1 MLPTYL
7 LSLREGLEAALIIG
21 IVLGALTKIRR
32 SDLSPSVWMGAV
44 SAAIVSVLVAI
55 LLTIFGLSLE
65 EGAEQIFEG
74 VTMLIAAGILTWMI
88 FWMRK
93 QARFLKSELEEGI
106 NKAVISNGKS
116 AVFWLAFVSVVREI
130 ELALFITAAFFIGN
144 TSDVSNNIAQTLAG
158 TILGLGT
165 AILLGYT
172 LFATTVKLDLR
183 RFFQVTGLLLIL
195 FAAGLVAHGVHEFN
209 EVGWIPP
216 IIEHVWDVNAVLN
229 ENSVAGQLMKT
240 LFGYNGNPSLTE
252 IIAYFGYLIVILS
265 QWRREVTVP
274 VKGTAGRKRGTISI
288 LSLCEKFKNLR
299 KVHLY
304 PPSKNSHLTHRHIT
318 ETQTPHPHSPSGRR
332 ASRSTL
338 DDNQW

>member
-32 SDLSPSVWMGAV
+32 SDLSPAVWFGTL
-44 SAAIVSVLVAI
+44 SAVLVSILTAV
-55 LLTIFGLSLE
+55 LLTSFGMSLE
-65 EGAEQIFEG
+65 EEAEEIFEG

-93 QARFLKSELEEGI
+93 QARFLKSELEDGV
-106 NKAVISNGKS
+106 NKAATRYADGKR
-116 AVFWLAFVSVVREI
+116 AVFWLAFVAVVREGV
-130 ELALFITAAFFIGN
+130 ELALFITAAFFVGDN
-144 TSDVSNNIAQTLAG
+144 TEVANNVTKTLAG

-172 LFATTVKLDLR
+172 LFATTVRLDLR

-195 FAAGLVAHGVHEFN
+195 FAAGLVAHGMHEFN

-216 IIEHVWDVNAVLN
+216 VIEHIWDVNAILD
-229 ENSVAGQLMKT
+229 ENSVAGLLLKT

-252 IIAYFGYLIVILS
+252 MIAYLGYLAVILS
-265 QWRREVTVP
+265 LWRREITVP
-274 VKGTAGRKRGTISI
+274 AKATAES
-288 LSLCEKFKNLR
+288 
-299 KVHLY
+299 
-304 PPSKNSHLTHRHIT
+304 
-318 ETQTPHPHSPSGRR
+318 Q
-332 ASRSTL
+332 A
-338 DDNQW
+338 